1 MESIL
6 QNLYNWVMAVPTN
19 LIIIVVIALALKIL
33 GKSLKAVIELIIC
46 YFLICFIL
54 GLFSI
59 TLPPLQD
66 IVVWV
71 INWVKFLWMSFVS

>member
-1 MESIL
+1 MENIL

-33 GKSLKAVIELIIC
+33 GKSLKAVIELIVC

-54 GLFSI
+54 GLFDI

-71 INWVKFLWMSFVS
+71 INWIKFLWMSFVG

>member
-1 MESIL
+1 MENIL

-33 GKSLKAVIELIIC
+33 GKSLKAVIELIVC

-54 GLFSI
+54 GFFGI

-71 INWVKFLWMSFVS
+71 INWIKFLWMSFVG

>member
-33 GKSLKAVIELIIC
+33 GKSLKAVIELIVC

-54 GLFSI
+54 GLFGI

-66 IVVWV
+66 IVVWFM
-71 INWVKFLWMSFVS
+71 NWVKFLWVSFVG